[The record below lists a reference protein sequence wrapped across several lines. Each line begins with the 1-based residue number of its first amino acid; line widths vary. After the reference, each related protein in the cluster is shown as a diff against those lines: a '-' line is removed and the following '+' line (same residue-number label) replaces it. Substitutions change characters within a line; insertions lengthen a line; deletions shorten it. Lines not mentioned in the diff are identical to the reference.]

1 MGLSGCDFLTLASSV
16 TMSSALEVELVLLSL
31 ILSSFPLLMFP
42 PLLVCDH
49 TALSTLEDK
58 EMTASYHSPVVDLWH
73 LKYSILQS
81 VWKK

>member
-42 PLLVCDH
+42 PLPALDH
-49 TALSTLEDK
+49 TALASQADK
-58 EMTASYHSPVVDLWH
+58 EMTASYHTQVVYH
-73 LKYSILQS
+73 TVYGI
-81 VWKK
+81 